1 MAQPSGQLLLDAAYA
16 NEYFFYAQGAGM
28 WDAKNGAM
36 LAKTGSGAIVSE
48 GGANVVTSNNSTRY
62 ALASLLD
69 QAGPWTLI
77 FRARHDVA
85 AGTASIVMGNTAATV
100 DFIWLNN
107 GSTNTVIRGNNGSF
121 TVANTATAL
130 ATYAITM
137 DVAGTTLK
145 IYKDGSQILSQSVS
159 GNTFHLKIS
168 HFLSGYTS
176 NSFAIK
182 GALEFVSVIP
192 SLLDATEVAIRTS
205 DPYTVLA
212 AATTTHDATA
222 AIASGSSAVSGAS
235 ARSGA
240 VVTHAATAAIV
251 SSVATVSGASSHSAG
266 SYSAP
271 QDIYIV
277 AGQSNNCG
285 RATSKVDPVAT
296 NYTTLEYDR
305 TGVWKPL
312 QEATTQVGS
321 FDEGVGAAGSYFGAL
336 SNLLQVYN
344 RPCGFVPRAQGSTTI
359 ANWARNSGNPYS
371 TSTSY
376 GIALTAAAAV
386 GTHRALLFWQGES
399 DTGTSPATYEA
410 ALNQLVNDWYAD
422 TGKPTFIIKTNNWN
436 GNATAVRA
444 AQQNV
449 IDTNPHVIG
458 SADPNVWTGNV
469 HYTTTQQ
476 INDVA
481 AAVFAGMQDA
491 FYSLDSTAALA
502 ASGAIVSGSASRL
515 AAVVTHASSGSLLA
529 GSSVVSGV
537 SRRRAVGAASTVWVK
552 TTSGYAALPMF
563 SKSAT
568 GYVTLSVFAKQPDGS
583 YYKANPLCTML
594 NFTI

>member
-1 MAQPSGQLLLDAAYA
+1 MAQPSGQLLLDSGHSSEHFWYA
-16 NEYFFYAQGAGM
+16 NDTGM

-36 LAKTGSGAIVSE
+36 LAKTGSGAVVSE
-48 GGANVVTSNNSTRY
+48 GGANVVTSDNSTRY

-69 QAGPWTLI
+69 LAGPWTLI
-77 FRARHDVA
+77 FRARHDVD
-85 AGTASIVMGNTAATV
+85 AGTASIVMGNTAATT
-100 DFIWLNN
+100 DFVWLNN
-107 GSTNTVIRGNNGSF
+107 GSTNTAIRGNNGTF
-121 TVANTATAL
+121 AVANTATAL

-137 DVAGTTLK
+137 DVTGTTLK
-145 IYKDGSQILSQSVS
+145 IYKDGSQILSQSAS
-159 GNTFHLKIS
+159 GNTFNLKIS

-192 SLLDATEVAIRTS
+192 SLLDATEVAARTS
-205 DPYTVLA
+205 DPYAVLA

-222 AIASGSSAVSGAS
+222 AIASGSAVVSGAS

-251 SSVATVSGASSHSAG
+251 SSVATVSGASSHTSG

-271 QDIYIV
+271 PDVYIV
-277 AGQSNNCG
+277 AGQSNNAG
-285 RATSKVDPVAT
+285 RATSKIDPVAT
-296 NYTTLEYDR
+296 NYTTLQFDR

-312 QEATTQVGS
+312 QEATTQAGS

-344 RPCGFVPRAQGSTTI
+344 RPCGFVPRAIGSTTI
-359 ANWARNSGNPYS
+359 ANWERNSSNPTS
-371 TSTSY
+371 TSTAY
-376 GIALTAAAAV
+376 GLALTAANTL
-386 GTHRALLFWQGES
+386 GDHTALMFWQGES
-399 DTGTSPATYEA
+399 DVATDPAVYEA
-410 ALNQLVNDWYAD
+410 ALSQLVDNWFSD
-422 TGKPTFIIKTNNWN
+422 TGKPTFIIKTNNWD
-436 GNATAVRA
+436 GSATAVRA

-458 SADPNVWTGNV
+458 SADPNVWTGDV
-469 HYTTTQQ
+469 HYLTTQQ

-481 AAVFAGMQDA
+481 DAIFAGMQDA
-491 FYSLDSTAALA
+491 FYSRDSTAALA
-502 ASGAIVSGSASRL
+502 ASGAVVSGSASRS
-515 AAVVTHASSGSLLA
+515 AAVVTHASSGSLSA
-529 GSSVVSGV
+529 GPSVVSGV
-537 SRRRAVGAASTVWVK
+537 SRRRAAGAASGGWVK

-568 GYVTLSVFAKQPDGS
+568 GYVTLTVFAKQPEGS
-583 YYKANPLCTML
+583 YLQ
-594 NFTI
+594 I